1 MKKLLLLLIGVTL
14 ISCQKDDDI
23 TNVYESNSGIGFDL
37 IDNFIVTPPVKPGG
51 KSVTWSHI
59 YGSNQHTL
67 SIDRSS
73 NGENYT
79 DTYTAGSINTL
90 QKGTTGIRL
99 SYGKWI
105 ASSTQDNAPSAGLT
119 NYRVYSAES
128 GSTSVNTSGATFRLT
143 IENEQGLLLLPT
155 SLAQNVDSGS
165 YSFSVS
171 DGYFYAYAFPGD
183 HVVSITTPGGID
195 TFTVNVEAGVQYD
208 LSESNT
214 VALSESEGDG
224 WYEVDSTSYS
234 SNYPYTGVHITESVI
249 DSVFYSYTD
258 SFFDAL
264 KIYKRPSYSDPKTN
278 IENTPISF
286 QFEFLSYDNNS
297 GKAQFNVTPN
307 GDTSSLVELT
317 KRTYLR
323 SQEVYDQRLAD
334 FTAISIFD
342 RISNLKIDLST
353 LYSYRSSDAPVG
365 IIIPTLADAYKR
377 STTSDRH
384 VNEYTLNINCYDEIS
399 NNWTLANSSYNY
411 IKYNDSTNGDHDLSI
426 DISGTYDDY
435 TIEVSERYYGR
446 REQTQNINTPDE
458 YTYTYTN
465 QHSYA
470 RATYNVETITE
481 CP

>member
-183 HVVSITTPGGID
+183 HIVSITTPGGID
-195 TFTVNVEAGVQYD
+195 TFTVNVEAGIQYD
-208 LSESNT
+208 LSESND
-214 VALSESEGDG
+214 VALEESAGDG
-224 WYEVDSTSYS
+224 WYEIEATKYS
-234 SNYPYTGVHITESVI
+234 SYYNYVGVHIKESVI
-249 DSVFYSYTD
+249 DSGFYSYEN
-258 SFFDAL
+258 SFFKAEDV
-264 KIYKRPSYSDPKTN
+264 YVRENWESPQTN
-278 IENTPISF
+278 IWERLNHT
-286 QFEFLSYDNNS
+286 FEFLSYDANS
-297 GKAQFNVTPN
+297 GKGTFNVTYN
-307 GDTSSLVELT
+307 DVVEVVEIPR
-317 KRTYLR
+317 KNEVR
-323 SQEVYDQRLAD
+323 SEELLLQRIKD
-334 FTAISIFD
+334 FENIAIAD
-342 RISNLKIDLST
+342 RISDLKIDINSI
-353 LYSYRSSDAPVG
+353 YSYHSGDSPIGIVIPELPDGYKTVYRS
-365 IIIPTLADAYKR
+365 I
-377 STTSDRH
+377 
-384 VNEYTLNINCYDEIS
+384 NEYKINGNCYDELTGD
-399 NNWTLANSSYNY
+399 NTTDWTLSNSSYHGINY
-411 IKYNDSTNGDHDLSI
+411 VDSNNGDHDLSI
-426 DISGTYDDY
+426 YLQGTYDDY
-435 TIEVSERYYGR
+435 EVRVSERFYGR
-446 REQTQNINTPDE
+446 REYTYDINTPDE
-458 YTYTYTN
+458 RTYTYTDT
-465 QHSYA
+465 HAYSS
-470 RATYNVETITE
+470 ATYDVDTITE